1 MLDNGN
7 KSAFEKMSL
16 VELSAQVS
24 AGNKLAIEFM
34 RDTFGNET
42 LKKVVPSAKRLS
54 IAAIEHEALIER
66 QRAER
71 AASVAKRDAELHV
84 NQLIR
89 WEKMV
94 VEFEAKSAEYR
105 SKIAELTASH
115 PLAVEMAKLQAVSE

>member
-16 VELSAQVS
+16 VELSAGIC
-24 AGNKLAIEFM
+24 GNKAAIEFM

-66 QRAER
+66 QRANVPHQWQNVTR
-71 AASVAKRDAELHV
+71 IARQSVDPMGEDGGR
-84 NQLIR
+84 I
-89 WEKMV
+89 
-94 VEFEAKSAEYR
+94 
-105 SKIAELTASH
+105 
-115 PLAVEMAKLQAVSE
+115 